1 MIRNGT
7 DVNSYSLANHK
18 GLELSMFIIKIGS
31 QGLRILGDETSWKE
45 MKLDTLVSC
54 LED

>member
-7 DVNSYSLANHK
+7 DVNSYSLANPK
-18 GLELSMFIIKIGS
+18 GLELSMLIIKSSS

-45 MKLDTLVSC
+45 MKPDTVVSC